1 MSEGGAVPGRKR
13 VSEGGA
19 VLGRKRIS
27 AAPGYTPVE
36 GVIPPAYHRK
46 LAVAL
51 TPGEFLAWARGELRE
66 FDGMALGPPW
76 QPGQHIA
83 MIGKT
88 REGKTNFVVWLLSEL
103 RRYVLAL
110 DPKGED
116 ESLSASGWTRVS
128 TVPGGTRQPK
138 ILSQE
143 WKTWQQ
149 IERDKAEGRPVRI
162 IAGVQSRSR
171 AEDQANKLLMRDAIE
186 YARQTGGWSLYV
198 DEHQILSDRR
208 MYGLGED
215 IARQAISAAR
225 DKMSVLASMQ
235 YLAWVEKAATR
246 QATLIVLWRTRSR
259 EMIKLAAE
267 VSGRPWQE
275 IAAAVDQ
282 LPKYWL
288 LLIPDEL
295 RAPMI
300 MVRPPKVT

>member
-1 MSEGGAVPGRKR
+1 MS
-13 VSEGGA
+13 GGA
-19 VLGRKRIS
+19 VLGRQRVTP
-27 AAPGYTPVE
+27 ARGRGAPPPAPPPGAL
-36 GVIPPAYHRK
+36 PPAYK
-46 LAVAL
+46 QPLVIAL
-51 TPGEFLAWARGELRE
+51 TPAEFLAWARGELRE
-66 FDGMALGPPW
+66 FGGVKLGPPW
-76 QPGQHIA
+76 QPGQHVA
-83 MIGKT
+83 LIGKT

-103 RRYVLAL
+103 RRFVLAL

-116 ESLSASGWTRVS
+116 ESLSKSGWTRVS
-128 TVPGGTRQPK
+128 TVPGGRRKPK
-138 ILSQE
+138 VLSKE

-162 IAGVQSRSR
+162 IAGIQSRTR
-171 AEDQANKLLMRDAIE
+171 ADDEANKALMADAIE

-208 MYGLGED
+208 MFNLGHD

-259 EMIKLAAE
+259 EMIKLAADQ
-267 VSGRPWQE
+267 SGRPWQE

>member
-1 MSEGGAVPGRKR
+1 LTLTEASN
-13 VSEGGA
+13 SH
-19 VLGRKRIS
+19 L
-27 AAPGYTPVE
+27 
-36 GVIPPAYHRK
+36 VIGM
-46 LAVAL
+46 

-66 FDGMALGPPW
+66 LRGVTLGPPW

-88 REGKTNFVVWLLSEL
+88 REGKTNFAVWLLAEL
-103 RRYVLAL
+103 RKYVLAL

-116 ESLSASGWTRVS
+116 ESLSHSGWTRVT
-128 TVPGGTRQPK
+128 TVPGGTRKARPGTE
-138 ILSQE
+138 E
-143 WKTWQQ
+143 WRIWR
-149 IERDKAEGRPVRI
+149 ELDRARVEGEPVRVI
-162 IAGVQSRSR
+162 VGMQSRTREADR
-171 AEDQANKLLMRDAIE
+171 ANRILMRDAIE
-186 YARQTGGWSLYV
+186 YARQTGGWSMYV

-208 MYGLGED
+208 MFGLGED

-235 YLAWVEKAATR
+235 FLAWVEKSATR

-259 EMIKLAAE
+259 DLIKLAAE
-267 VSGRPWQE
+267 ITGRPWQE

-288 LLIPDEL
+288 LVISDEL
-295 RAPMI
+295 RAPMM